1 MSNIREVRSARDY
14 QLTLQGDDLK
24 FRTNRRNKSK
34 MVSVFVVLGL
44 LCQLFVSSAH
54 GTVYPVLEEHNK
66 YTNDLLSG
74 MKWVKGDSFIDTV
87 HSTAAG
93 FDDYVVD
100 TRLTGK
106 LKDVLK
112 EGGGKFYFKRS
123 QKVRVEV
130 THGAVSQGSVVV
142 RREDG
147 VIQGRG
153 GGLLRFMKLTL
164 QEDSRMLVL
173 PSGNSVVKADL
184 PTLLTEL
191 RDRLKKG
198 AKARLASDEVTGK
211 LWKGPVKVVEVVE
224 GSFENVTDRLYLNPK
239 TNVPVEWDVYKD
251 GMLTSITYFDNFKGN
266 VGLDDKLF
274 AL

>member
-1 MSNIREVRSARDY
+1 MTFK
-14 QLTLQGDDLK
+14 LTLQGDHLK
-24 FRTNRRNKSK
+24 FSANRKQKSK
-34 MVSVFVVLGL
+34 MVSVFVALGL
-44 LCQLFVSSAH
+44 VSQFFVSSAF

-74 MKWVKGDSFIDTV
+74 MKWVNGDSLVDTV
-87 HSTAAG
+87 HKTATG
-93 FDDYVVD
+93 FDDYVFD

-112 EGGGKFYFKRS
+112 EGGGKFYFKRH

-142 RREDG
+142 KREDG

-184 PTLLTEL
+184 TTLLTEL

-198 AKARLASDEVTGK
+198 AKARVASDEVTGK
-211 LWKGPVKVVEVVE
+211 LWKGPVKVIEVVE
-224 GSFENVTDRLYLNPK
+224 GTFENVTDRLFLNPK